1 MTQLLKDASA
11 KGCKTV
17 GGKGM
22 LVGQGKAAF
31 KLFTGKE
38 LPVRAN

>member
-1 MTQLLKDASA
+1 
-11 KGCKTV
+11 V